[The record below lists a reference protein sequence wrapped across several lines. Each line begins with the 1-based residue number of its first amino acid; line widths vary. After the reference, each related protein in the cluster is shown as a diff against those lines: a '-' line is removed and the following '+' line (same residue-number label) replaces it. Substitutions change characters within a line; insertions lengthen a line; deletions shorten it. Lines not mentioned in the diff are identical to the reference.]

1 MNTVIRAAT
10 ESDIKQIAD
19 IEKASF
25 STPWSESAL
34 SQSLNPDNCF
44 LVLADGECVIGY
56 ALVGMVV
63 DDFAELY
70 NIAIHPS
77 YRKKGLSSILM
88 TELINE
94 AKAQSKDKILLEV
107 RASNAPAIA
116 LYEKFGFVP
125 DGIRRGYYSNP
136 KEDGL
141 LMSLTLN

>member
-44 LVLADGECVIGY
+44 LVLTDGECVIGY